1 MMASK
6 NDQGTFE
13 SRLNQLEA
21 LVSRMEE
28 GGLTLEQLMKSYE
41 EGNRLSSSLSKE
53 LEAAQ
58 ERLMKLKGT
67 QLEPVDESE

>member
-28 GGLTLEQLMKSYE
+28 GGLTLEQLVKSYE

>member
-58 ERLMKLKGT
+58 ERLLKLKGT